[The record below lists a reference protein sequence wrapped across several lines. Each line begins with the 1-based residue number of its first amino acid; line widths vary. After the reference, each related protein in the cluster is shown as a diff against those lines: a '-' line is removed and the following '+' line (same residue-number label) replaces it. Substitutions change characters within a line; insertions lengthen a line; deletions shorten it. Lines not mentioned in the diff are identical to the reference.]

1 MLLNRL
7 MNNFNL
13 ANKLALEALVEAG
26 AKVSTVAYNPNTVVG
41 DPEAAAIA
49 TGWVQYY
56 KESSL
61 NLVEV
66 IYTK

>member
-1 MLLNRL
+1 MQ
-7 MNNFNL
+7 NFNL
-13 ANKLALEALVEAG
+13 TQKQALESLVEAG

-41 DPEAAAIA
+41 DPEATAISN
-49 TGWVQYY
+49 GWVEYY
-56 KESSL
+56 REATA

>member
-1 MLLNRL
+1 

-13 ANKLALEALVEAG
+13 ANKQALQALVEAG
-26 AKVSTVAYNPNTVVG
+26 AEVSTVAYNPNTVTG
-41 DPEAAAIA
+41 DPEAAAITA
-49 TGWVQYY
+49 GWVQYY
-56 KESSL
+56 KESTA